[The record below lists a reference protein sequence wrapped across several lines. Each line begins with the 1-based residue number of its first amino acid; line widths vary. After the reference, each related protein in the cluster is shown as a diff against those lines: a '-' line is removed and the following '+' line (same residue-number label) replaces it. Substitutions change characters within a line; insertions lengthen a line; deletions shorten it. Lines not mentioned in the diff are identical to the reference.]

1 MFYVLLEHDTNNACF
16 VSDDDAIP
24 QKHDTEAAAIATA
37 KEYSGETLVL
47 RAVARVTDVTR
58 YKVEKIK

>member
-1 MFYVLLEHDTNNACF
+1 MFFVLLEHDTKNACI
-16 VSDDDAIP
+16 VCDDDAVP
-24 QKHDTEAAAIATA
+24 QRYQTEAEAILSA